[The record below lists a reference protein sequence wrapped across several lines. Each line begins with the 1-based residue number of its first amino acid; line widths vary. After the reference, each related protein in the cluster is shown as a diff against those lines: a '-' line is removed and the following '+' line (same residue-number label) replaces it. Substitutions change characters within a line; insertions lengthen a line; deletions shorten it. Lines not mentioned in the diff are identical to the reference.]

1 MNTILDNEFTFLT
14 LLYGVLFVIAGVLYK
29 ILPPKKMS
37 WYYGVQTKAAR
48 RNEQTWK
55 EATLFVATPAI
66 CIGLLFILISFLPF
80 IFESATIFSIRLAFI
95 LIFASL
101 ILLHSLTQRHLN
113 RNFDKEGNKIQNA

>member
-1 MNTILDNEFTFLT
+1 MNTILDNEFTSLT
-14 LLYGVLFVIAGVLYK
+14 LLYGILFVIAGFLYK
-29 ILPPKKMS
+29 IFPPKKMS

-66 CIGLLFILISFLPF
+66 CIGLLFVAISFLPF
-80 IFESATIFSIRLAFI
+80 IFESATFFNFRLAFI

-101 ILLHSLTQRHLN
+101 LLLNTLTQRHLN
-113 RNFDKEGNKIQNA
+113 SNFDKDGNKIQNA